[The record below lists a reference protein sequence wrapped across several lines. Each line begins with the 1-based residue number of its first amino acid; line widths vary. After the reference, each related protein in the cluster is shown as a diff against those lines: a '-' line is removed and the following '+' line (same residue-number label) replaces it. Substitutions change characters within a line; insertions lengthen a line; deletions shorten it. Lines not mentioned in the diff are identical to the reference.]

1 MSIDNDK
8 LGIMTARLG
17 KILKTENKIELVLNC
32 IDELRE
38 LFHFKTISFFVLSPN
53 YKQMLS
59 RNISKDKQKFIF
71 KVGYTDQADLETT

>member
-1 MSIDNDK
+1 
-8 LGIMTARLG
+8 
-17 KILKTENKIELVLNC
+17 LKSFLNP
-32 IDELRE
+32 IFGVVSELRE